1 MAKILDFIKLIRPQ
15 QWYKNL
21 LVFLPIIFI
30 GKAFDLN
37 SVLLTV
43 LGFVSLCLISSSNYI
58 LNDIIDIKKDRLNPE
73 KKKRPLA
80 SGRIKIWQAL
90 IIFALFAA
98 ISVIIALNLNMNFL
112 YAVIFLFGF
121 TLFYSLILKKEPFA
135 DIIVIG
141 INFVVRAMSGAFII
155 DVKISPWLILCTFF
169 LAVYLTVGK
178 RHSELAL
185 LGKKAIN
192 HRATLQY
199 YTPALTNALMII
211 ATTILIISYSLYTF
225 LSEHNNLIYTLPFA
239 LYVIFRYFQLVYSGS
254 SAARH
259 PERVFLDWRMIL
271 GMLLWAGV
279 TFYIL
284 YFV

>member
-1 MAKILDFIKLIRPQ
+1 MKIIDFIKLLRIT

-21 LVFLPIIFI
+21 LIFLPIIFS
-30 GKAFDLN
+30 LN
-37 SVLLTV
+37 LLQPDKLLLTII
-43 LGFVSLCLISSSNYI
+43 GFISLCLISSSNYI
-58 LNDIIDIKKDRLNPE
+58 LNDIIDIKKDRANPE
-73 KKKRPLA
+73 KRKRPLA
-80 SGRIKIWQAL
+80 SGAVKIWQAL
-90 IIFALFAA
+90 IIFALFSAV
-98 ISVIIALNLNMNFL
+98 SVILALNLNMNFL

-169 LAVYLTVGK
+169 LAVYLTAGK

-185 LGKKAIN
+185 LGRKAKE
-192 HRATLQY
+192 HRDTLQF
-199 YTPALTNALMII
+199 YTPALTSALMII

-225 LSEHNNLIYTLPFA
+225 LSEHNYLIYTLPFA
-239 LYVIFRYFQLVYSGS
+239 LYAIFRYFQLIYSDS
-254 SAARH
+254 EIARH
-259 PERVFLDWRMIL
+259 PERVVLDLRMIL

>member
-1 MAKILDFIKLIRPQ
+1 MAKILDFIKLARPQ

-37 SVLLTV
+37 SFLLTIF
-43 LGFVSLCLISSSNYI
+43 GFISLCLISSSNYI

-73 KKKRPLA
+73 KRQRPLA
-80 SGRIKIWQAL
+80 SGRVKIWQAL
-90 IIFALFAA
+90 ILFALFSAV
-98 ISVIIALNLNMNFL
+98 SVIIALNLNMNFL
-112 YAVIFLFGF
+112 YSIIFLFGF

-185 LGKKAIN
+185 LGKKATH
-192 HRATLQY
+192 HRATLQF

-225 LSEHNNLIYTLPFA
+225 LSEHNYLIYTLPFA

-271 GMLLWAGV
+271 GMLLWSGV